1 MMNMKR
7 WMTPLLVVLTLI
19 MAMPVVANAQEDSAA
34 KIVAKETEHDF
45 GTFKESDGDVSHIFV
60 VTNEGKAPLVI
71 TRVISSCGCT
81 TPTFTKE
88 PIAPGKSGEIKVVY
102 NPTGRVYPFTKT
114 VSVYSNG
121 KKGPLVLTIK
131 GEVVQ

>member
-60 VTNEGKAPLVI
+60 VTNEGNAPLVI